1 MKSRMTVVLASGL
14 LAALGCRSAEPPL
27 PIETSSMEQD
37 RPRSVPAPAPGV
49 PKTIDLA
56 TALRLA
62 ASGHLD
68 VLEARARVREAE
80 GRASSA
86 DGYLLPVLAVGASV
100 GNLRGQAQS
109 SFGDVREVNFYTVN
123 ALGTVRIAA
132 NVGES
137 VYRDLAAHRFVEA
150 ASGFELAQLQR
161 TLFDVSVGY
170 LILVESDGTVR
181 IQEQFVQEAQ
191 TLARLTQARAAQGLG
206 SALDAERAQA
216 QAAAAEQR
224 LLGARNE
231 RQRRSKALAA
241 SLRLDSTVDLVPADK
256 DLAPATL
263 VDPAEDLQRWLGRAG
278 ERRQEISAYQ
288 SSREAARNE
297 ASAVRWSV
305 WGPEISAGAT
315 TGVLGKSFGT
325 LDERASWFVGAG
337 WTFSLGGPGRIEA
350 AEARADQAELAL
362 QRFRD
367 RLQASVA
374 GSFQE
379 LALSR
384 QQLEP
389 SQRELTSA
397 ENALRIARANYEGGL
412 LAETDLLLA
421 QQAADQARLRRLG
434 AVSRFNQAQLQ
445 LLAES
450 GVASIDT
457 LSRGA
462 APK

>member
-1 MKSRMTVVLASGL
+1 MNARFSTVPAAILLL
-14 LAALGCRSAEPPL
+14 LAIGCRSAEPVL
-27 PIETSSMEQD
+27 PVDMTQERSPSRAVVPPPPGE
-37 RPRSVPAPAPGV
+37 PRS
-49 PKTIDLA
+49 IDLA
-56 TALRLA
+56 SALRLA

-68 VLEARARVREAE
+68 ILEARARVREAE

-86 DGYLLPVLAVGASV
+86 DGYLLPVLSV
-100 GNLRGQAQS
+100 GGIISNVSGQTQS
-109 SFGDVREVNFYTVN
+109 TTGALAKAHFYSVN
-123 ALGTVRIAA
+123 ALGTVRISA

-137 VYRDLAAHRFVEA
+137 IYRDLAAHRAVEA
-150 ASGFELAQLQR
+150 AAGFELAQLQR
-161 TLFDVSVGY
+161 TLLDVSVGY
-170 LILVESDGTVR
+170 LALVESDGTVR

-231 RQRRSKALAA
+231 RQRRSKLLSA
-241 SLRLDSTVDLVPADK
+241 SLRLDSTVDLVPADR

-263 VDPAEDLQRWLGRAG
+263 VDPGEDMKRWLDRASD
-278 ERRQEISAYQ
+278 RRQEILALSA
-288 SSREAARNE
+288 SRDSARQE

-305 WGPEISAGAT
+305 WGPELSAGAAA
-315 TGVLGKSFGT
+315 GVLGDGFNT
-325 LDERASWFVGAG
+325 LDDRRTWFVSAG
-337 WTFSLGGPGRIEA
+337 WSFSLGGPGRIEA
-350 AEARADQAELAL
+350 ADARAEQVEIAL

-374 GSFQE
+374 ASYQE
-379 LALSR
+379 LLLSR

-397 ENALRIARANYEGGL
+397 ENALRIARANYEGGI
-412 LAETDLLLA
+412 LAETDLLLT
-421 QQAADQARLRRLG
+421 QQAADQARLRRIS
-434 AVSRFNQAQLQ
+434 AVARYNQAQLQ
-445 LLAES
+445 LLTES

-457 LSRGA
+457 LTRGA